1 MRYLLLL
8 FIALS
13 TLAPVFAQDR
23 KQTLI
28 SGDFQGVSFP
38 QFAKAIEAGSSFHF
52 YYNPAQV
59 DSLSI
64 RLSVKDQP
72 LENVLDQVLQG
83 TNLVWSIDRFNHVF
97 ISKGF
102 HILTSIPEPT
112 AEDSARAS
120 KEGGRS
126 VVATYSKEKEKKGN
140 ITSEN
145 KLYEIGVKTNT
156 IQRGSAL
163 LIGHVKNTRTGEP
176 VVGAAIYTDAPVV
189 NTVTDQYGY
198 YAITLPKGHH
208 VLNIQGLGMRDSK
221 YQVVLYSEGELDISL
236 REQVTT
242 LKEVVVSAQR
252 TANIRQVQMG
262 VERLNIATIK
272 QVPTVM
278 GEADILRV
286 ILTLPG
292 VKSVGEASTGF
303 NVRGGAADQNL
314 ILFNDATIYN
324 PSHFFGMFS
333 AFNPDVVKD
342 IELYKS
348 SVPAKYGGRLS
359 SVLDITSREGNKKE
373 LHGTAGIGLITSR
386 IALEGPLVKDKTSFI
401 LGGRTTYANWMLG
414 LLPSQYKNS
423 KGSFNDL
430 DLGISHQ
437 INKRNSLYFSGY
449 ISNDKFNL
457 NSDTTYSYG
466 NKSLSVKW
474 KHAFSNKLNAAFT
487 AGYDRYNYNVSS
499 GANVVNAFKLA
510 FDINQFN
517 FKSDFSWSVGSK
529 NTVDFGTST
538 IRYLLHPGSYT
549 PYGKQSLVA
558 ADTLAKEQAL
568 ENAVYLSDHY
578 NITPQ
583 LALDGGLRFSVYNFL
598 GPYTQNLYAPGQPVL
613 TTNQIGTK
621 TYAGGANIKTYQ
633 GPEYRVSMRY
643 AVTNSFSV
651 KAGYNSLRQ
660 YIHMLS
666 NTTSIAPT
674 DIWKLSDAN
683 IKPSTGDQVSLGFYK
698 NLRSNTIETSVE
710 VYYKRLKDYLD
721 YRSGA
726 TLIMNHH
733 IETDVL
739 NSKGKA
745 YGVELSIKKT
755 TGKLN
760 GWINYTWSRTFLKTD
775 DPTAGETVN
784 NGNYYPA
791 DFDIPNNVTVVGNF
805 KVNHRFS
812 VSMNGVYATGRP
824 ITLPIDRYYYGGS
837 QRVLYSDRNQ
847 YRVPDYF
854 RMDLSMNIDGN
865 HKVHQWSHN
874 SWTVGVYN
882 LTGRHN
888 PYSVYFIS
896 ENGQINGYKLS
907 IFGSAIPFVNFN
919 IRF

>member
-1 MRYLLLL
+1 MRQLLLL
-8 FIALS
+8 FIALYALS
-13 TLAPVFAQDR
+13 PVSAQDR
-23 KQTLI
+23 KPILV
-28 SGDFQGVSFP
+28 SGDFQGIGFP
-38 QFAKAIEAGSSFHF
+38 QFAKTLEAGSSLHF

-72 LENVLDQVLQG
+72 LESVLDQILQG
-83 TNLVWSIDRFNHVF
+83 TNLVYSIDRFNHVF

-112 AEDSARAS
+112 SADSARMVS
-120 KEGGRS
+120 GGGRN
-126 VVATYSKEKEKKGN
+126 VVATYAKEKGKKGSV
-140 ITSEN
+140 TSEN
-145 KLYEIGVKTNT
+145 KLYEIGIKTNT
-156 IQRGSAL
+156 IQRGAAL

-176 VVGAAIYTDAPVV
+176 IVGAAIYTDAPVV
-189 NTVTDQYGY
+189 STVTDQYGY
-198 YAITLPKGHH
+198 YAITLPRGHH

-221 YQVVLYSEGELDISL
+221 YQIVLYSEGILDIDL
-236 REQVTT
+236 RETVTT
-242 LKEVVVSAQR
+242 LKEVVVSAQK

-262 VERLNIATIK
+262 VEHLNIATIK

-278 GEADILRV
+278 GEADVLRV

-314 ILFNDATIYN
+314 ILFNDMTIYN

-359 SVLDITSREGNKKE
+359 SVLDINSREGNKKE
-373 LHGTAGIGLITSR
+373 MHGTAGIGLITSR

-401 LGGRTTYANWMLG
+401 LGGRTTYANWLLG

-437 INKRNSLYFSGY
+437 INSRNSLYFSGY
-449 ISNDKFNL
+449 MSNDKFNL
-457 NSDTTYSYG
+457 NSDTTYGYG

-474 KHAFSNKLNAAFT
+474 KHAFSHKLTSAFT
-487 AGYDRYNYNVSS
+487 AGFDRYNYNVSS

-517 FKSDFSWSVGSK
+517 FKTDFSWSVGSK
-529 NTVDFGTST
+529 NTIDFGTST
-538 IRYLLHPGSYT
+538 IRYLLHPGTYT
-549 PYGKQSLVA
+549 PYGKQSLVV

-568 ENAVYLSDHY
+568 ENALYLSDHY
-578 NITPQ
+578 NITSQ
-583 LALDGGLRFSVYNFL
+583 LALDAGLRFSMYNFL
-598 GPYTQNLYAPGQPVL
+598 GPYTQNLYAPGQPVQL
-613 TTNQIGTK
+613 INQTGTK
-621 TYAGGANIKTYQ
+621 TYTSGANIKTYQ

-643 AVTNSFSV
+643 ALTNSFSI
-651 KAGYNSLRQ
+651 KAGYNTLRQ

-760 GWINYTWSRTFLKTD
+760 GWVSYTWSRTFLKTD

-812 VSMNGVYATGRP
+812 VSMNAVYATGRP

-847 YRVPDYF
+847 YRVPNYF
-854 RMDLSMNIDGN
+854 RTDLSLNIDGN

-888 PYSVYFIS
+888 PYSVYFVS
-896 ENGQINGYKLS
+896 ENGQVNGYKLS
-907 IFGSAIPFVNFN
+907 IFGSAIPFVNYN